1 MNYIIYLTIKKD
13 NDTMNKD
20 KCFECTL
27 WKEVG
32 ILTVAICVILGA
44 MLIVFT

>member
-1 MNYIIYLTIKKD
+1 MNTLIYLTFKKD
-13 NDTMNKD
+13 DKTVTKD

-32 ILTVAICVILGA
+32 LLTLAISATYL
-44 MLIVFT
+44 LVFIAFT